1 MPFLL
6 YFLLLADPSLGFRP
20 AHPVYPKLLYA
31 VVVHGKH
38 LYVQIFV
45 FQSVPRLRYVAKLLG
60 YPSACRGSVG
70 VRLYAEVAYEVV
82 HIHCPVHGKAVLAGL
97 LD

>member
-1 MPFLL
+1 MPFLFAYL
-6 YFLLLADPSLGFRP
+6 SFLLAYIKRALGLCAAF
-20 AHPVYPKLLYA
+20 PVHAKLLYA

-60 YPSACRGSVG
+60 YPAPLQR
-70 VRLYAEVAYEVV
+70 
-82 HIHCPVHGKAVLAGL
+82 
-97 LD
+97 